1 MDAEEQPEEQQ
12 SEGGSSAAALLAGDQ
27 KIVGWFRRD
36 ETKRLYR
43 ALLPAMIPTAIGA
56 LVVAWAIATLDQRD
70 PYARYRAR
78 PMMVA
83 AVEQP
88 FDQDGRVSTPLE
100 RVALAVGLALT
111 ASGPFFA
118 IWGLRRVMRRED
130 FLLLRTDAIAYHR
143 GDGVGDSDIW
153 LVTWD
158 EIELVAYD
166 KETDSVDLTLRAG
179 GVVKI
184 ADHFAD
190 ITNEELSAKLREVHR
205 KAIWSMLPQQRA

>member
-1 MDAEEQPEEQQ
+1 MDHERE
-12 SEGGSSAAALLAGDQ
+12 GSSAAALLAGNG

-56 LVVAWAIATLDQRD
+56 LVVAWAIATIDQRD

-83 AVEQP
+83 APEQP

-100 RVALAVGLALT
+100 RAALAIGLALT

-118 IWGLRRVMRRED
+118 ILGLRRVMRRED

-143 GDGVGDSDIW
+143 GSESDESDIW

-158 EIELVAYD
+158 EIERVEYD
-166 KETDSVDLTLRAG
+166 APSDAVDLVLRKG
-179 GVVKI
+179 GVVKLV
-184 ADHFAD
+184 DHFAD
-190 ITNEELSAKLREVHR
+190 ISNEDLAAKLRDVHR
-205 KAIWSMLPQQRA
+205 KAIWNMLPQQTS